1 MKLHQL
7 LRFIQSAN
15 PICIFDITGIN
26 VCQVKSKEKIPTDLY
41 EYDILE
47 LAVGIT
53 GTVLG
58 KISCFY
64 ITIQK

>member
-15 PICIFDITGIN
+15 PVCIFDIAGIN
-26 VCQVKSKEKIPTDLY
+26 ICQVKSKEEIPTDLY

-47 LAVGIT
+47 LAVGLN

-58 KISCFY
+58 KTSCFY